1 MESSILSFINYLRF
15 EKRYSAHTIRSYK
28 DDLEA
33 FMAYVGREFGGLE
46 LKEVS
51 PAVVRSWLASMKD
64 EGLSSR
70 SLNRKISSLR
80 SFYKYQLKNGVV
92 ETSPMG
98 AIISPKMSKRLPVF
112 VEQKE
117 MAILFDEV
125 AFPDDWGGWTDRL
138 VLAILY
144 YTGMRLSE
152 LVGLREGHVD
162 SGNRTVKVLG
172 KGNKERVIP
181 VNEVLMA
188 AIGEYCEKKSELGG
202 AESPGRPKGV
212 VDREFLLVNGAGK
225 KLYPKYVYRV
235 VRRYLAQVTTIEQKS
250 PHVLRHTFATHL
262 MNAGA
267 GLTPVKELLGH
278 ASLAATQV
286 YTHNTIEKLKDVYK
300 KAHPKA

>member
-1 MESSILSFINYLRF
+1 M
-15 EKRYSAHTIRSYK
+15 
-28 DDLEA
+28 A
-33 FMAYVGREFGGLE
+33 FVGDEFGGLG

-51 PAVVRSWLASMKD
+51 PAVIRSWLASMKD
-64 EGLSSR
+64 QGLSSR

-92 ETSPMG
+92 EVSPMG

-112 VEQKE
+112 V
-117 MAILFDEV
+117 DEIR
-125 AFPDDWGGWTDRL
+125 FPDDWEGMTDRL
-138 VLAILY
+138 ALAVLY

-152 LVGLREGHVD
+152 LVGLRESHVD
-162 SGNRTVKVLG
+162 SGNRTLKVLG

-181 VNEVLMA
+181 VNGVLMG
-188 AIGEYCEKKSELGG
+188 AIKEYCDQKQVELE
-202 AESPGRPKGV
+202 AP
-212 VDREFLLVNGAGK
+212 DREFLLVGRKGK
-225 KLYPKYVYRV
+225 KLYPKYVYRL
-235 VRRYLAQVTTIEQKS
+235 VREYLAQVTTIGQKS

-267 GLTPVKELLGH
+267 GLNPVKELLGH

-286 YTHNTIEKLKDVYK
+286 YTHNTIEKLKDIYK

>member
-1 MESSILSFINYLRF
+1 LEAAIRSFIDHLKF
-15 EKRYSAHTIRSYK
+15 GKRYSAHTIRSYK

-33 FMAYVGREFGGLE
+33 FMAYVGDEYGGLG

-51 PAVVRSWLASMKD
+51 PAVIRSWLASLKD
-64 EGLSSR
+64 RGLSSR

-92 ETSPMG
+92 ELSPMG
-98 AIISPKMSKRLPVF
+98 AIISQKMSKRLPVY

-117 MAILFDEV
+117 MAMLFDEV
-125 AFPDDWGGWTDRL
+125 IFPDDWEGRTDRL
-138 VLAILY
+138 ALAILY

-152 LVGLREGHVD
+152 LVGLRESHVD

-181 VNEVLMA
+181 VNGVLMA
-188 AIGEYCEKKSELGG
+188 AMREYCDQ
-202 AESPGRPKGV
+202 KGV
-212 VDREFLLVNGAGK
+212 ELEAPDREFLLVGGK
-225 KLYPKYVYRV
+225 GRKLYPKYVYRL
-235 VRRYLAQVTTIEQKS
+235 VRKYLAQVTTIGQKS

-267 GLTPVKELLGH
+267 GLNPVKELLGH

-286 YTHNTIEKLKDVYK
+286 YTHNTIEKLKDIYK

>member
-33 FMAYVGREFGGLE
+33 FMAYVGLEFGGLE
-46 LKEVS
+46 LREVS

-92 ETSPMG
+92 EMSPMG

-125 AFPDDWGGWTDRL
+125 TFPDDWVGWTDRL

-188 AIGEYCEKKSELGG
+188 GIREYCEKKRVELE
-202 AESPGRPKGV
+202 AP
-212 VDREFLLVNGAGK
+212 DREFLLVNGAGK

-235 VRRYLAQVTTIEQKS
+235 VRKYLAQVTTIEQKS

-286 YTHNTIEKLKDVYK
+286 YTHNTIEKLKDIYK

>member
-1 MESSILSFINYLRF
+1 LDSSILSFIDYLKF
-15 EKRYSAHTIRSYK
+15 EKRYSAHTIRSYR

-33 FMAYVGREFGGLE
+33 FWAYVRIDFGGLE
-46 LKEVS
+46 LQQVT

-64 EGLSSR
+64 QGLSSR

-92 ETSPMG
+92 ELSPMG

-117 MAILFDEV
+117 MAMLFDEV
-125 AFPDDWGGWTDRL
+125 VFPEDWEGMTDRL
-138 VLAILY
+138 ALAILY

-152 LVGLREGHVD
+152 LVGLRESHVD
-162 SGNRTVKVLG
+162 GGNRTVKVLG

-188 AIGEYCEKKSELGG
+188 AIGEYCD
-202 AESPGRPKGV
+202 RKGV
-212 VDREFLLVNGAGK
+212 ELEAPDREFLLVGRTGK
-225 KLYPKYVYRV
+225 KLYPKYVYRL
-235 VRRYLAQVTTIEQKS
+235 VRKYLAQVTTIGQKS

-267 GLTPVKELLGH
+267 GLNPVKELLGH

-286 YTHNTIEKLKDVYK
+286 YTHNTIEKLKDIYK

>member
-1 MESSILSFINYLRF
+1 MEAAIRSFIDHLKF
-15 EKRYSAHTIRSYK
+15 GKRYSVHTIRSYK

-33 FMAYVGREFGGLE
+33 FMANVGDEYGGLG

-51 PAVVRSWLASMKD
+51 PAVIRSWLASLKD
-64 EGLSSR
+64 QGMSSR

-92 ETSPMG
+92 ELSPMG
-98 AIISPKMSKRLPVF
+98 AIISQKMSKRLPVF

-117 MAILFDEV
+117 MAMLFDEV
-125 AFPDDWGGWTDRL
+125 IFPDDWEGKTDRL
-138 VLAILY
+138 ALAILY

-152 LVGLREGHVD
+152 LVGLRESHVD

-181 VNEVLMA
+181 VNEALLA
-188 AIGEYCEKKSELGG
+188 AMREYCDQKRVELE
-202 AESPGRPKGV
+202 AP
-212 VDREFLLVNGAGK
+212 DREFLLVGRKGR
-225 KLYPKYVYRV
+225 KLYPKYVYRL
-235 VRRYLAQVTTIEQKS
+235 VREYLAQVTTIGQKS

-267 GLTPVKELLGH
+267 GLNPVKELLGH

-286 YTHNTIEKLKDVYK
+286 YTHNTIEKLKDIYK

>member
-1 MESSILSFINYLRF
+1 LEEAIRSFIDHLKF
-15 EKRYSAHTIRSYK
+15 GKRYSAHTIRSYK

-33 FMAYVGREFGGLE
+33 FMAYVGDEFGGLG

-64 EGLSSR
+64 EGMSSR

-92 ETSPMG
+92 ELSPMG
-98 AIISPKMSKRLPVF
+98 AIISPRMSKRLPVF
-112 VEQKE
+112 VEQKD

-125 AFPDDWGGWTDRL
+125 VFPDDWEGRTDRL
-138 VLAILY
+138 ALAILY

-152 LVGLREGHVD
+152 LVGLRESHVD
-162 SGNRTVKVLG
+162 RGNRTVKVLG

-188 AIGEYCEKKSELGG
+188 AMGEYCDQKVVELE
-202 AESPGRPKGV
+202 AP
-212 VDREFLLVNGAGK
+212 DREFLLVGRKGR
-225 KLYPKYVYRV
+225 KLYPKYVYRL
-235 VRRYLAQVTTIEQKS
+235 VREYLGQVTTIGQKS

-267 GLTPVKELLGH
+267 GLNPVKELLGH

-286 YTHNTIEKLKDVYK
+286 YTHNTIEKLKDIYK

>member
-1 MESSILSFINYLRF
+1 MEAAIRSFTDHLKF

-33 FMAYVGREFGGLE
+33 FMAYVGDEYGGLG

-51 PAVVRSWLASMKD
+51 PAVIRSWLASMKD
-64 EGLSSR
+64 QGLSSR

-92 ETSPMG
+92 ELSPMG
-98 AIISPKMSKRLPVF
+98 AIISPKMGKRLPVY

-117 MAILFDEV
+117 MAMLFDEV
-125 AFPDDWGGWTDRL
+125 IFPDDWEGRTDRL
-138 VLAILY
+138 ALAILY

-152 LVGLREGHVD
+152 LVGLRESHVD

-188 AIGEYCEKKSELGG
+188 AIGEYCDQ
-202 AESPGRPKGV
+202 KGV
-212 VDREFLLVNGAGK
+212 ELEAPDREYLLVGRKGR
-225 KLYPKYVYRV
+225 KLYPKYVYRL
-235 VRRYLAQVTTIEQKS
+235 VREYLGQVTTIGQKS

-267 GLTPVKELLGH
+267 GLNPVKELLGH

-286 YTHNTIEKLKDVYK
+286 YTHNTIEKLKDIYK

>member
-1 MESSILSFINYLRF
+1 LEAAIRSFIDHLKF

-33 FMAYVGREFGGLE
+33 FVAYVGDEFGGLE
-46 LKEVS
+46 LKQVS
-51 PAVVRSWLASMKD
+51 PAVIRSWLASMKD

-92 ETSPMG
+92 ELSPMG

-112 VEQKE
+112 IEQKE
-117 MAILFDEV
+117 MAMLFDEV
-125 AFPDDWGGWTDRL
+125 SFPDDWEGWTDRL
-138 VLAILY
+138 ALAILY
-144 YTGMRLSE
+144 YTGIRLSE
-152 LVGLREGHVD
+152 LIGLRESQVD
-162 SGNRTVKVLG
+162 GGNRTIKVLG

-188 AIGEYCEKKSELGG
+188 AIREYCDQKRAELE
-202 AESPGRPKGV
+202 AS
-212 VDREFLLVNGAGK
+212 DREFLLVSRKGK
-225 KLYPKYVYRV
+225 KLYPKYVYRL
-235 VRRYLAQVTTIEQKS
+235 VRKYLAQVTTIGQKS

-267 GLTPVKELLGH
+267 GLNPVKELLGH

-286 YTHNTIEKLKDVYK
+286 YTHNTIEKLKDIYK